1 MSLSVISR
9 PSRSWSSRA
18 ASVEV
23 SAMEDLSAS
32 MEESFLEIFLK
43 KKKKKMS
50 GGVIRVKRE
59 YLHLAR

>member
-1 MSLSVISR
+1 
-9 PSRSWSSRA
+9 
-18 ASVEV
+18 
-23 SAMEDLSAS
+23 MEDLSAS